1 MEYFNID
8 HWKWLFSQD
17 FFDIL
22 SFVMNDGVLKVVAA
36 TILLV
41 LGWCIWYVFLRE
53 KPVTTHGSA
62 AWGTLED
69 AEKAGLVTKPGERV
83 LMGKIGDKW
92 LGAEYHSLVC
102 AKTRGGKGVGVII
115 PTLLTYR
122 GSIICNDIKGEN
134 YAITA
139 AQREKM
145 GQNVYVVD
153 PYHEIAE
160 QTHCF
165 NPLDYIKAGS
175 PDATTLARALA
186 HTMSGGGAGEEDF
199 WVKSGRNVLVTFI
212 LYVCAKF
219 EGGERNLGKVREM
232 LTQSAEKKT
241 AMLKEMQGMDE
252 FDGNIAKGANKILE
266 IQGDGDEK
274 NEMLLSIFATVDTMC
289 DFLDDPRIAHVLS
302 RTDFRLE
309 MFKYEPSSLYVVVS
323 PGNLAVSQML
333 LRMIYSYA
341 LNQNQKNERPVA
353 AQEQELQK
361 MKHPLVFLMDE
372 FAQLGK
378 FDAVKNAMPIAAGF
392 DIRFCIIIQ
401 GLSQLTDHYKEG
413 GQEFLNNAIKLFIGA
428 EDTKTAE
435 QISEMCGDTTVKTQ
449 SKDEKSGRM
458 TSSYTSRRLV
468 TVGEAMQAKVEK
480 PFLLAGGMKPLRID
494 RITYY
499 SDKFFAGK
507 YGKYSA
513 G

>member
-1 MEYFNID
+1 MEYFNLD

-17 FFDIL
+17 FFDIA
-22 SFVMNDGVLKVVAA
+22 SYIMGDKVLKVMAA
-36 TILLV
+36 TILLG
-41 LGWCIWYVFLRE
+41 LGWCIWYVFVRE
-53 KPVTTHGSA
+53 RPVTTHGSA
-62 AWGTLED
+62 AWGDAGD
-69 AEKAGLVTKPGERV
+69 AEKAKLVTTPGERV
-83 LMGKIGDKW
+83 LLGKIGDKW
-92 LGAEYHSLVC
+92 LGAEHHSVVC

-115 PTLLTYR
+115 PTLLSYK

-134 YAITA
+134 YAITSA
-139 AQREKM
+139 RREAM
-145 GQNVYVVD
+145 GQNVYCVD
-153 PYHEIAE
+153 PYHEIAGE
-160 QTHCF
+160 THCF
-165 NPLDYIKAGS
+165 NPLDYIKNNS
-175 PDATTLARALA
+175 PDATTAVRALA
-186 HTMSGGGAGEEDF
+186 HTMSGAGEEDF
-199 WVKSGRNVLVTFI
+199 WVKSGRSMLVTFI

-219 EGGERNLGKVREM
+219 SGPERNLGKVREM
-232 LTQSAEKKT
+232 LTQSAEEKT
-241 AMLKEMQGMDE
+241 AMLKEMQGMQD
-252 FDGNIAKGANKILE
+252 FDGNIARGANKILE
-266 IQGDGDEK
+266 MEGKDGEK
-274 NEMLLSIFATVDTMC
+274 NDTILGIYATVDTMC

-302 RTDFRLE
+302 RTDFRME
-309 MFKYEPSSLYVVVS
+309 MFKYEPSTLYVVVS

-333 LRMIYSYA
+333 LRLIYSYA

-353 AQEQELQK
+353 AQELELQK
-361 MKHPLVFLMDE
+361 MQYPLVFLMDE

-435 QISEMCGDTTVKTQ
+435 QISEMCGDTTVVTQ

-468 TVGEAMQAKVEK
+468 TVGEAMQAKVER
-480 PFLLAGGMKPLRID
+480 PFLLAGGMRPLRID

-499 SDKFFAGK
+499 SDKLFAGK
-507 YGKYSA
+507 FGKYSA